1 MREQLYACEPS
12 FILAYLDRMENASE
26 EEIKLAAQMFDE
38 SPPDEED
45 DLDEEEDEEGNVRVK
60 IEGPLSMS
68 GPSPL
73 ARLFGMQGT
82 SYNSIIAWTKK
93 CRKKSKRP
101 KSVAFAINSPG
112 GEVAGVDLCWQSI
125 RALAE
130 EIPTRAEITG
140 MCASAAYWVASAC
153 PQIIA
158 LSPSCEQGSIGIKI
172 VAIDDSGMRDAIGIK
187 KVTIVSKNAPK
198 KTDDVSKKE
207 ARDVLQDRCDAME
220 SVFISRV
227 AQGRRKTAEYVA
239 GNYGQGAL
247 LIAAEA
253 KRVGMIDA
261 VRDSMS
267 AEPVAPDNPNRRT
280 AEAPAGRLAAQTST
294 PQSTETKPPAGAGN
308 QEHRRVQMPS
318 LTEFLAS
325 DANARAEHATA
336 LKAEFDKG
344 KATIEARIAAAKP
357 FLALTATKEGYDAA
371 EVAQIG
377 KAAIDVIVGTEDPG
391 ALRGF
396 VRMVD
401 MNVEKRKQAAAV
413 AEGAQQKETPGQQHT
428 LGAGQGVIGAD
439 GDPAKAE
446 ADFQALLAREKAAS
460 GVK

>member
-1 MREQLYACEPS
+1 
-12 FILAYLDRMENASE
+12 
-26 EEIKLAAQMFDE
+26 
-38 SPPDEED
+38 
-45 DLDEEEDEEGNVRVK
+45 
-60 IEGPLSMS
+60 
-68 GPSPL
+68 
-73 ARLFGMQGT
+73 
-82 SYNSIIAWTKK
+82 
-93 CRKKSKRP
+93 
-101 KSVAFAINSPG
+101 
-112 GEVAGVDLCWQSI
+112 
-125 RALAE
+125 
-130 EIPTRAEITG
+130 
-140 MCASAAYWVASAC
+140 
-153 PQIIA
+153 
-158 LSPSCEQGSIGIKI
+158 
-172 VAIDDSGMRDAIGIK
+172 
-187 KVTIVSKNAPK
+187 
-198 KTDDVSKKE
+198 
-207 ARDVLQDRCDAME
+207 
-220 SVFISRV
+220 
-227 AQGRRKTAEYVA
+227 
-239 GNYGQGAL
+239 
-247 LIAAEA
+247 
-253 KRVGMIDA
+253 
-261 VRDSMS
+261 
-267 AEPVAPDNPNRRT
+267 
-280 AEAPAGRLAAQTST
+280 
-294 PQSTETKPPAGAGN
+294 
-308 QEHRRVQMPS
+308 MPS